1 MRMNITVRIGAIGNK
16 SMTALLEECRRR
28 HRGCSDYRVYESVK
42 RDISQLAKGD
52 WNLYET
58 AIGILADI
66 LGI

>member
-1 MRMNITVRIGAIGNK
+1 MRKNITTRIGTIGNRAM
-16 SMTALLEECRRR
+16 STLLEECSRRY
-28 HRGCSDYRVYESVK
+28 RGCCDYRVYESVK

-66 LGI
+66 LGV

>member
-1 MRMNITVRIGAIGNK
+1 
-16 SMTALLEECRRR
+16 MTALLEECRRR

-66 LGI
+66 LGV